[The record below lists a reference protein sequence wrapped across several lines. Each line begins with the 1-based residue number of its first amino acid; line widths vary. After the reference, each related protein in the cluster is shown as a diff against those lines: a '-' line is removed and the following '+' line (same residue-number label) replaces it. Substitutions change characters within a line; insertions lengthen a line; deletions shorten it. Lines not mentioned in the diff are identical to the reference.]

1 MSYLAFLVVVV
12 ISFYTVLFGLEEL
25 KAKNY
30 HGFFAIIFL
39 VLMIM
44 TLPFYF
50 LFLKG

>member
-1 MSYLAFLVVVV
+1 MSYIAFLVVLV

-25 KAKNY
+25 QAKNY
-30 HGFFAIIFL
+30 YGFFAIIFL
-39 VLMIM
+39 VLINI